1 MIPKVMDSLE
11 IVEMVMLVEEIFG
24 TDVPDN
30 GAEHFGSLGE
40 MVDWLDARL
49 TNDRP
54 NEKSYGAAQK
64 ARKIPTTTG
73 VGRGPS
79 WDMTSGPNCFNR
91 P

>member
-54 NEKSYGAAQK
+54 NEKATALLKKLAKSQQRPELAEGL
-64 ARKIPTTTG
+64 
-73 VGRGPS
+73 RG
-79 WDMTSGPNCFNR
+79 T
-91 P
+91 